1 MPPAEEPRQPA
12 AGGEPLTFVI
22 QEHHARRLH
31 WDLRLERDGVL
42 VSWAVPKGLP
52 VDPHRNHLAVH
63 VEDHPFEYGSFEGT
77 IPAGEY
83 GAGSVTIWDRGT
95 YEASLWTDREVK
107 FHLHGNRVDARFVL
121 FQTDGDNWMVHRE
134 DPPPSGWR
142 PLPEL
147 VRPMLATAGPLPGGG
162 GPGGPGGGW
171 AYELKWDGIRT
182 IAYVEG
188 GRVRLMTRGDHEAT
202 ASFPELRGLGEA
214 LGSRTAVLD
223 GEVIALG
230 DDGRPSFEALQPRLQ
245 VTAAERARRLAARTP
260 VTYMLFDLLYLD
272 GEPTL
277 DRPYEERR
285 RLLESLG
292 LQSERWLVPPSY
304 PGPGDQVLEAARAT
318 GLEGVVAKRLAS
330 PYVPGRRSRDWVKT
344 KLVRTQEVVVGGWTE
359 GSGTRNGRIGALLV
373 GIPEDGGLRY
383 AGKVG
388 TGFDEAMLRTL
399 GGLLAERRRGDPP
412 FTAGLTTADRSG
424 ASWVRPDLVG
434 EVRFTEWTK
443 AGKLRQP
450 SWRGLRPDK
459 EPAEVVR
466 ES

>member
-1 MPPAEEPRQPA
+1 VGPAG
-12 AGGEPLTFVI
+12 AGDGPLTFVI

-83 GAGSVTIWDRGT
+83 GAGVVTIWDRGT
-95 YEASLWTDREVK
+95 YEASVWTDREVK
-107 FHLHGNRVDARFVL
+107 FHLHGERVDARFVL
-121 FQTDGDNWMVHRE
+121 FQTDGDNWMIHRE
-134 DPPPSGWR
+134 DPPPTGWA

-147 VRPMLATAGPLPGGG
+147 VRPMLATAGGLPSGAGD
-162 GPGGPGGGW
+162 GW
-171 AYELKWDGIRT
+171 AFEFKWDGIRT
-182 IAYVEG
+182 IAYAEG
-188 GRVRLMTRGDHEAT
+188 GRARLMTRGDHEAT

-214 LGSRTAVLD
+214 LGSRAAIFD
-223 GEVIALG
+223 GEVVALG

-245 VTAAERARRLAARTP
+245 VTAADRARRLAAKIP

-272 GEPTL
+272 GQPL
-277 DRPYEERR
+277 LGRPYEERR
-285 RLLESLG
+285 RLLEGLELG
-292 LQSERWLVPPSY
+292 TGPWLVPPSHA
-304 PGPGDQVLEAARAT
+304 GPGKEVLEAARST
-318 GLEGVVAKRLAS
+318 GLEGVVAKRRDS
-330 PYVPGRRSRDWVKT
+330 PYVPGRRSRDWIKT
-344 KLVRTQEVVVGGWTE
+344 KLVRTQEVVVGGWTV
-359 GSGTRNGRIGALLV
+359 GSGTRHGRVGALLV
-373 GIPEDGGLRY
+373 GIPEGAGLRY

-388 TGFDEAMLRTL
+388 TGFDESMLRTL
-399 GGLLAERRRGDPP
+399 QGLLAERRRDDPP
-412 FTAGLTTADRSG
+412 FTSGLTAADRAG
-424 ASWVRPDLVG
+424 ASWAEPELVG
-434 EVRFTEWTK
+434 EVQFSEWTK

-459 EPAEVVR
+459 EPSEVVR